1 MEPSITFQSLDHPYR
16 LRAVRRVRKWLQLVI
31 EAHDLEV
38 GEIAVIFCTDEALLD
53 LNRSALNHDYYTDII
68 TFDHCVG
75 DVVSGDL
82 YISVDRVKDNA
93 KSLGQTL
100 RQEVLRVCVHG
111 VLHLCGQG
119 DKSPEEA
126 TTMSKKEDQWLNVF
140 HVELT

>member
-1 MEPSITFQSLDHPYR
+1 MESSITFHRLDHAYR
-16 LRAVRRVRKWLQLVI
+16 LREIGRIRKWLQLVI

-38 GEIAVIFCTDEALLD
+38 GEIALIFCSDEALLD

-93 KSLGQTL
+93 ASLGQTL
-100 RQEVLRVCVHG
+100 RQEMLRVCVHG
-111 VLHLCGQG
+111 ILHLCGQG

-126 TTMSKKEDQWLNVF
+126 AAMRKKEDQWLNVF
-140 HVELT
+140 HVERT

>member
-1 MEPSITFQSLDHPYR
+1 MEPSITFQPLDHPYR
-16 LRAVRRVRKWLQLVI
+16 LRELKRVRKWLQLVV

-100 RQEVLRVCVHG
+100 RQEMLRVCVHG
-111 VLHLCGQG
+111 VLHLCGQS
-119 DKSPEEA
+119 DKTPKEA
-126 TTMSKKEDQWLNVF
+126 ATMRKKEDQWLTVF
-140 HVELT
+140 HVEPS

>member
-1 MEPSITFQSLDHPYR
+1 MEPSITFQPLDHPYR

-38 GEIAVIFCTDEALLD
+38 GEIAVIFCTDAALLD

-100 RQEVLRVCVHG
+100 RQEMLRVCVHG